1 LIRHPLEVATVLYR
15 TGAPDHLI
23 AAGLLHDVV
32 EKTGVSAAELR
43 ESFGAHIA
51 ALVLAVSEDESISD
65 YATRKASLRA
75 QVATAGAEALA
86 LFAADKVARLREL
99 QSLRGTGEEPS
110 ARRLHHYRQ
119 CIRLVARQLPDSHF
133 VQLLRTEVAAIDPL
147 HTRAA

>member
-1 LIRHPLEVATVLYR
+1 VRSSDGAPLIRHPLEVATVLYR

-75 QVATAGAEALA
+75 QVASSTALA
-86 LFAADKVARLREL
+86 A
-99 QSLRGTGEEPS
+99 P
-110 ARRLHHYRQ
+110 
-119 CIRLVARQLPDSHF
+119 
-133 VQLLRTEVAAIDPL
+133 
-147 HTRAA
+147 

>member
-1 LIRHPLEVATVLYR
+1 VRSSDGAPFIRHPLEVATVLYR

-65 YATRKASLRA
+65 YATRKVSLRA
-75 QVATAGAEALA
+75 QVATAGAQVATGVLSEGDIAPKGERAREDLSDTGSLDVRDA
-86 LFAADKVARLREL
+86 QRACRCGCSVCRDLGTADEPPRPRAR
-99 QSLRGTGEEPS
+99 P
-110 ARRLHHYRQ
+110 
-119 CIRLVARQLPDSHF
+119 
-133 VQLLRTEVAAIDPL
+133 
-147 HTRAA
+147 